1 MQHFDQDFDPVYHD
15 LVPDAK
21 VESNSVLK
29 LVGTG
34 EKCESDGWVIT
45 GSCCK
50 CGHKVELTKSTCG
63 RVECPRCHRT
73 WANRGGQR
81 IGARVWG
88 YYETGVTKHVPRHI
102 TFELTSVDWNEAKKK
117 AKSLGCE
124 GGALVIHPWRLK
136 KEYQQDAEEY
146 ARRHKCNRYDYVR
159 TVSDSMS
166 LLEFSPHCH
175 GLVYGKLV
183 EIKAGSTEYLY
194 RNIRRLG
201 TLEAAEGVAFYLL
214 THTNCPLTDR
224 AQSVRYFGCCSTQR
238 LKPDWVGCV
247 SKPLICPKCGG
258 EIVESET
265 IELILV
271 KHYLALGW
279 NVVIPGPSGPRIPT
293 GVKKQ
298 SPLNAL
304 PIGLT
309 DWT

>member
-1 MQHFDQDFDPVYHD
+1 LQQFDQDIDPVYHD
-15 LVPDAK
+15 LVPEAIL
-21 VESNSVLK
+21 NANPCLK

-34 EKCESDGWVIT
+34 EKCANEGWVIS

-50 CGHKVELTKSTCG
+50 CGHKVELTKATCG
-63 RVECPRCHRT
+63 RVECPKCHRT

-88 YYETGVTKHVPRHI
+88 YYETRVTRHVPRHI
-102 TFELTSVDWNEAKKK
+102 TFELTEVNWDEAKKK

-159 TVSDSMS
+159 TAADPMS

-183 EIKAGSTEYLY
+183 EIKAGQSEYLY

-201 TLEAAEGVAFYLL
+201 TLEATEGVAFYLL
-214 THTNCPLTDR
+214 THTNVPATER

-238 LKPDWVGCV
+238 LKPDWIGHA

-258 EIVESET
+258 EIVESGT

-271 KHYLALGW
+271 NHYLALGW
-279 NVVIPGPSGPRIPT
+279 KVVIPGPPVPGNSPKSIA
-293 GVKKQ
+293 Q
-298 SPLNAL
+298 SPQTAL
-304 PIGLT
+304 PRGLT
-309 DWT
+309 DWA